1 MNATTLW
8 FPHPLLS
15 VTLLSAWL
23 LLHNSLAPGH
33 ILLGGM
39 LALAIPKFIA
49 RVWPKPVRL
58 CRPGRWLHYLSR
70 LLWDIVIANLQ
81 VAWLILTRPSVQL
94 RPGFIE
100 MPLELENESA
110 IAVLAATISLTP
122 GTISIEF
129 TPNPRRLRIHCLDI
143 TDEAALIAELKTR
156 YEAPLKAMFAPC

>member
-1 MNATTLW
+1 MNTTAW
-8 FPHPLLS
+8 FPRLLLS
-15 VTLLSAWL
+15 ATLLGAWL
-23 LLHNSLAPGH
+23 LLHNSLSPGH
-33 ILLGGM
+33 ILLGGV
-39 LALAIPKFIA
+39 LALAIPTFVA
-49 RVWPKPVRL
+49 RVSPEPTRL
-58 CRPGRWLHYLSR
+58 RRPGQWLHYLGR

-110 IAVLAATISLTP
+110 IAVLAVTISLTP

-143 TDEAALIAELKTR
+143 TDEAALIATLKTR
-156 YEAPLKAMFAPC
+156 YEAPLKAMFTPC